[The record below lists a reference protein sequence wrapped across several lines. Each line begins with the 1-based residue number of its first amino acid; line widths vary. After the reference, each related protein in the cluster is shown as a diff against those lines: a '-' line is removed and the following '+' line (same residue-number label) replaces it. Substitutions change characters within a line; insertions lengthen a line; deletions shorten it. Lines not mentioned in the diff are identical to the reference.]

1 MMCRTLLA
9 MLMMAAGLISFAMA
23 EEKNTGSNLVALCY
37 HDVRDDVR
45 GRGDPDAMAVSTR
58 HLAEHFEWL
67 RVNGYTPVTLDQI
80 DAAKT
85 GESLPKKPILLTFDD
100 GYASFYHEIFPLLR
114 RFNYPAVMALVGSWL
129 EVAPG
134 SDVVYGDGER
144 KPRENFLTAL
154 QIREM
159 ASSGLIEFASHTYDL
174 HRGVIGNPQQ
184 NRQPAAATRQYFS
197 DLQVYETDEQYHQR
211 IRSDLNRNHALLE
224 QLTGYKPRT
233 MVWPY
238 GEWSIEVEE
247 IAREVGYEIF
257 LTLDNYPYHLVD
269 RSGRIGRLLIVGNPT
284 VEDLK
289 FGLESPAKIEAIRAS
304 HIDLDYVYD
313 DDKQQQRKNLDALID
328 RIKAMRINTV
338 FLQAFADP
346 DGDGN
351 ADALYFPNSVLPV
364 RDDLFNRVS
373 WQLET
378 RAGVSVYAWMPVAS
392 FDVNPGFFEAHG
404 VRRAGNEGITPARID
419 YRRLSIFDPES
430 VALIGSIYDSLGKYT
445 HFDGVLFHDDA
456 YFSDFEDMHPE
467 ALRYYK
473 TQGINFQTVSEIHQD
488 ESLMRRWTDLK
499 VDAWN
504 NFTDQMMKRV
514 RYFRSGEGAPLRSA
528 RNLYASVALNPESEQ
543 WFAQSLL
550 KSIQHYDHVALMAMP
565 YMENAADPQE
575 WLADLYDAV
584 NKALGGTDKVIFE
597 LQTRDWR
604 NQTNIPTETLVAQ
617 FRQFY
622 LKGAMNVA
630 YYPDDFLNDHPK
642 LEILRPGFSTENY
655 PYRQQ

>member
-1 MMCRTLLA
+1 MTWQTLLVVLA
-9 MLMMAAGLISFAMA
+9 MMAGPIPFATA
-23 EEKNTGSNLVALCY
+23 EEKNTSSNLFALCY

-100 GYASFYHEIFPLLR
+100 GYASFYNEIFPLLR

-134 SDVVYGDGER
+134 SNVVYGDGDR
-144 KPRENFLTAL
+144 KPREDFLTAS

-159 ASSGLIEFASHTYDL
+159 ANSGLIEFASHTYDL
-174 HRGVIGNPQQ
+174 HHGVIGNPQQ
-184 NRQPAAATRQYFS
+184 NLQPAAVTRQYLGQLQHYES
-197 DLQVYETDEQYHQR
+197 DVQYQNR
-211 IRSDLNRNHALLE
+211 IRSDLQRNHILLE
-224 QLTGYKPRT
+224 RLTGREPRT
-233 MVWPY
+233 LVWPY
-238 GEWSIEVEE
+238 GQWSVEAE
-247 IAREVGYEIF
+247 NIARELGYEFF
-257 LTLDNYPYHLVD
+257 LTLDDFPHLAQ
-269 RSGRIGRLLIVGNPT
+269 SNGRIGRSLISNNPA
-284 VEDLK
+284 VADLK
-289 FGLESPAKIEAIRAS
+289 YSLEYPISTDPIRAA
-304 HIDLDYVYD
+304 HVDLDYVFD
-313 DDKQQQRKNLDALID
+313 TNKQQQKKNLDRLLD
-328 RIKAMRINTV
+328 RIKAMRINAV

-351 ADALYFPNSVLPV
+351 ADALYFPNPVLPV

-373 WQLET
+373 WQLEK
-378 RAGVSVYAWMPVAS
+378 RAGVTVYAWMPVAS
-392 FDVNPGFFEAHG
+392 FDTDGTFFEEHG
-404 VRRAGNEGITPARID
+404 VQRDGNEGIVPARID

-430 VALIGSIYDSLGKYT
+430 VALISSIYTSLGKYT

-456 YFSDFEDMHPE
+456 YFSDFEDMHPA
-467 ALRYYK
+467 ALQYYK

-504 NFTDQMMKRV
+504 DFTDQMTEHLRL
-514 RYFRSGEGAPLRSA
+514 FRPSIKTA
-528 RNLYASVALNPESEQ
+528 RNLYASVVMNPESEK
-543 WFAQSLL
+543 WFAQSLM

-565 YMENAADPQE
+565 YMENAADPEE
-575 WLADLYDAV
+575 WLIDLHSAV
-584 NKALGGTDKVIFE
+584 NNILGDTDKVIFE

-604 NQTNIPTETLVAQ
+604 TQTDIPTETLVAQ
-617 FRQFY
+617 FRLLY
-622 LKGAMNVA
+622 LNGAMNVA
-630 YYPDDFLNDHPK
+630 YYPDDFLEDHPK
-642 LEILRPGFSTENY
+642 LEILRPGFSIESY
-655 PYRQQ
+655 PYRQE